1 MLIPTIFSQDSKGT
15 AAGNS
20 TLSIGGV
27 FPMKN
32 RDRLYSADSF
42 VVAESASLR
51 INPDSNRD
59 AESPALRQAA
69 NRYRQT
75 DLEF

>member
-1 MLIPTIFSQDSKGT
+1 MLTPTIFSQDNKGT

-20 TLSIGGV
+20 TLAIGGV

-42 VVAESASLR
+42 VVAESSVLR
-51 INPDSNRD
+51 TNPDSYRD
-59 AESPALRQAA
+59 AVKPALRVAA
-69 NRYRQT
+69 NRYSKFKT
-75 DLEF
+75 